1 MLGSESEPADVASM
15 RSLRAALALL
25 ATLLCCGLVLS
36 IPAQAATS
44 GVVINGPEGL
54 TPKTDGLLAGLGV
67 GWVRAFVAWNIFE
80 PNQGHLNE
88 PEMVTLESGIA
99 GLPTG
104 TKVIVDVVDTPQW
117 ETGSSNPTT
126 PPRNP
131 GDYAA
136 FIGEIAHRLA
146 GRVAAYEIWNEEDA
160 SLWWATGPDPAAYA
174 NLLRAAYPAVK
185 TADPDAEV
193 VLGGLTGN
201 DYEYL
206 AQLYDHG
213 AKGSFDAVA
222 VHTDTICDVI
232 SPYEYLRNDPR
243 GPYPGQLNR
252 WAFLGYRTVHEVM
265 LAHGDNS
272 PIWMTEL
279 GWSTYSG
286 VCNSGAWA
294 GKKAGGVTPQ
304 QQATFLLQA
313 YHCLAQDPYVQV
325 GIWFGL
331 QDTEP
336 FDNPRNRYGL
346 LDSTLNR
353 KPSYEALSEYA
364 HNGDRLTEPCGN
376 FNGPT
381 IALIAPKQGAH
392 YMGTLPITVTASDPF
407 GVHQISL
414 YHDGQIIRNFT
425 ARPAVPTLT
434 GHMVWWG
441 AWKISPGRHVLTVTA
456 VDEKNN
462 TSSASFVIY
471 HEAGSPAEAKSRHHG
486 SSGHAGK
493 AHVRK
498 AHASKKRRKPR
509 SHHARKRRKKHH

>member
-1 MLGSESEPADVASM
+1 M
-15 RSLRAALALL
+15 RSLRCALALF
-25 ATLLCCGLVLS
+25 AVLVS
-36 IPAQAATS
+36 SGVMSSTPAQAASS
-44 GVVINGPEGL
+44 GVVINGPTGL
-54 TPKTDGLLAGLGV
+54 TQQTDGQLAGLGV
-67 GWVRAFVAWNIFE
+67 GWVRAFAAWNIFE
-80 PNQGHLNE
+80 PNHGHLNE
-88 PEMVTLESGIA
+88 PEMATLETGIA
-99 GLPTG
+99 GLPAG
-104 TKVIVDVVDTPQW
+104 TKVIVDVVDAPQW

-136 FIGEIAHRLA
+136 FIGTIARRLA

-174 NLLRAAYPAVK
+174 ALLRGAYAAVK
-185 TADPDAEV
+185 AADPNAEV

-222 VHTDTICDVI
+222 VHTDSICDVI

-243 GPYPGQLNR
+243 GAYPGQINR

-265 LAHGDNS
+265 LAHGDSS

-286 VCNSGAWA
+286 VCNAGAWA
-294 GKKAGGVTPQ
+294 GKKEGGVSPQ

-336 FDNPRNRYGL
+336 FDSPRRQYGL
-346 LDSTLNR
+346 LDSSLAP
-353 KPSYEALSEYA
+353 KPAYGALSEYA
-364 HNGDRLTEPCGN
+364 HSGDRLTEPCGN

-381 IALIAPKQGAH
+381 ITLVHPKRNAH
-392 YMGTLPITVTASDPF
+392 YTGTLPITVRASDPF

-414 YHDGQIIRNFT
+414 YDDGRIIRNFT
-425 ARPAVPTLT
+425 AHPAVPTLT
-434 GHMVWWG
+434 GRMVWWG
-441 AWKISPGRHVLTVTA
+441 AWKIRPGRHVLTVKA
-456 VDEKNN
+456 EDEKGNA
-462 TSSASFVIY
+462 TTASFVIY
-471 HEAGSPAEAKSRHHG
+471 HGVAHRRHN
-486 SSGHAGK
+486 
-493 AHVRK
+493 
-498 AHASKKRRKPR
+498 KRRRPHR
-509 SHHARKRRKKHH
+509 HR